1 MEAGDAAK
9 NTDGERRHVTQRKHN
24 LCFYEPL
31 LATRVIPVV
40 LRGGRGHYRMFPHLP
55 FLSLAGVALV
65 SFPLVMR
72 FQLLPLS
79 KTAFALRF
87 PPGANVSRFPICVT
101 THQFLAGCV
110 PPQKT
115 RLSKCPLS
123 GSLFYVQMVKLLW
136 LGKFKSIIA
145 GQV

>member
-1 MEAGDAAK
+1 MEAVDAAK
-9 NTDGERRHVTQRKHN
+9 NTDGERRKVTQRKNN

-31 LATRVIPVV
+31 LATLVMPVV
-40 LRGGRGHYRMFPHLP
+40 LRGGRGHYRIVPHLP

-87 PPGANVSRFPICVT
+87 PPGAHVCRFPICVT

-110 PPQKT
+110 PPAPKPDS
-115 RLSKCPLS
+115 LSDRSPFRC
-123 GSLFYVQMVKLLW
+123 FTF
-136 LGKFKSIIA
+136 KFFSYC
-145 GQV
+145 G